1 MTSSRCGWRTAV
13 RSVSPTLM
21 PRALSPV
28 VVMLAVGRASVG
40 LGDRLE
46 FMPAH
51 FSHTNYTLMK
61 EALETWPVDVLS
73 YMLLRQIGLIYETN
87 ARFLAEVHARFSTDN
102 GLLRGICR

>member
-1 MTSSRCGWRTAV
+1 MLLDVHQLAWETAWSLCL
-13 RSVSPTLM
+13 RI
-21 PRALSPV
+21 
-28 VVMLAVGRASVG
+28 
-40 LGDRLE
+40 
-46 FMPAH
+46 

-61 EALETWPVDVLS
+61 EALETWPVDVPS